1 MKKDYID
8 FLTLAEVVEIH
19 KNQIALYGGE
29 QGIRDYNLLS
39 SAIYIP
45 QSTFDGKYLHGSL
58 FDMAGAYLFHI
69 CQNHPF
75 IDGNKRTALVC
86 ALVFLDFNGINID
99 DPDGKLYKL
108 VMKVASGKETKN
120 RISEVLQNLVAAV

>member
-1 MKKDYID
+1 MKKGYID
-8 FLTLAEVVEIH
+8 FLTLAEVIEIH

-29 QGIRDYNLLS
+29 RGIRDYNLLS

-45 QSTFDGKYLHGSL
+45 QSTFDGKYLHESL

-86 ALVFLDFNGINID
+86 ALVFLDFNGIDID
-99 DPDGKLYKL
+99 DPDGQLYKL
-108 VMKVASGKETKN
+108 VMKVASGKEIKN